1 MVKKP
6 KVFKKKWI
14 WILSAVILA
23 ALAGGAYYYYT
34 TAKAAA
40 SAETSQEA
48 AMQTSTARTG
58 DMVVSATGSGSVAT
72 AAQISVG
79 FDETGTL
86 LELNVGLG
94 DKVKAGDVLARL
106 QTQNTPEE
114 IAADISDAEL
124 NVIQAQQSLDEL
136 YANAETSRTEALNN
150 IATYA
155 QEVRDAQYDL
165 ENYNTPLFLQG
176 LGTVEAV
183 DKMKEQLDAA
193 WAAFDP
199 YKYYPASNSTRYDLL
214 VALNLAQSNYDA
226 AVKRLNYEY
235 VLDVAQANLDKAR
248 QEYARYESGPAQDE
262 LTLAEATLNNA
273 KAKLALAKENQSVV
287 DLVAPIDGTVMAVD
301 AIVGGVVSEGTIITL
316 ADLDQLRVEAYL
328 DESDLDKARV
338 GNEAEVVFDAL
349 QERTFKGKVVSV
361 SPGLE
366 TVSNVQAVK
375 VVVQLDDISGVNLPI
390 GLSATVDVISGRA
403 TDAVLIPLEALRSLD
418 TDEYGVFVVENGEP
432 VLRVVEVGLQDV
444 TSVQIISG
452 VEAGETVSTGITQT
466 K

>member
-1 MVKKP
+1 MLKN
-6 KVFKKKWI
+6 KWF
-14 WILSAVILA
+14 WIIMVILVI
-23 ALAGGAYYYYT
+23 ALGGGAYYYYT
-34 TAKAAA
+34 TQIAVA
-40 SAETSQEA
+40 TTTTQEA
-48 AMQTSTARTG
+48 AMQTAVARLG
-58 DMVVSATGSGSVAT
+58 DLVVSATGSGSVAT

-79 FDETGTL
+79 FDEVGTL
-86 LELNVGLG
+86 IELNVGLG

-155 QEVRDAQYDL
+155 QEVRDAQYAL

-193 WAAFDP
+193 WAAFGP
-199 YKYYPASNSTRYDLL
+199 YKYYPASDSTRYDLL

-248 QEYARYESGPAQDE
+248 QDYARYESGPAKDE

-273 KAKLALAKENQSVV
+273 KTKLALAKEKKSVV
-287 DLVAPIDGTVMAVD
+287 DLVAPINGTVMAVD

-328 DESDLDKARV
+328 DESDLDKAKV

-349 QERTFKGKVVSV
+349 PDRTFKGKVISV

-366 TVSNVQAVK
+366 EVSNVQAVK
-375 VVVQLDDISGVNLPI
+375 VIVQLDDISGVNLPI

-418 TDEYGVFVVENGEP
+418 TDEYGVFVIEDGEL
-432 VLRVVEVGLQDV
+432 VLRTVKVGLQDV
-444 TSVQIISG
+444 TSVEIIDG
-452 VEAGETVSTGITQT
+452 VQAGETVSTGIV
-466 K
+466 KSK